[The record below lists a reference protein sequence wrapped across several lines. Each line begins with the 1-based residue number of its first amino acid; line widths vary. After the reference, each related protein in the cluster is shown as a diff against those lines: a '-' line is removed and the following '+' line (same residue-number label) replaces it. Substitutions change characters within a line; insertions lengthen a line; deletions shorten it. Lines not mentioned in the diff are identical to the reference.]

1 MPRDPL
7 LRKSSTRIGEL
18 LVQRGFLT
26 ADGLKLALDAQKRK
40 PSRRL
45 GDILREDGLV
55 TEEQLAQALADQYGL
70 TFIDLQRL
78 PAGWT
83 LDRELYN
90 FKLKHLKILP
100 MRDPQG
106 QVWYLLSEAS
116 ADEKMMIPEDVD
128 LTRIRFGVAPTTCL
142 EQVLAENA
150 ASNEGVYPPIV
161 QDLAFPQPAS
171 DPGTRD
177 QMVPAFGVL
186 DLERVLTI
194 IGALFGQSRIEVER
208 RAVLKL
214 ARGPRFRVEVH
225 QIVPEPVDA
234 VPPGYVQSVSS
245 RVGRA
250 AEISVRV
257 PYTTRPGTPDP
268 LGWPSVWP
276 PPDLAETLTPFIA
289 SLCKVPAALRSRPDG
304 LRWLGN
310 ATAARDRLNVETVQA
325 LGVSVGRERIDDT
338 HELWDAM
345 LARVRSLEAL
355 QAARVDWDRFKQIS
369 CAHLDILPGNVL
381 GMAALATNT
390 RPAELVKR
398 IALEVEPSD
407 VFAIE
412 LFREPKSAGADTG
425 PLAGLTLRVS
435 CPAAPQT
442 KPGAT

>member
-7 LRKSSTRIGEL
+7 LRKSPTRIGEL
-18 LVQRGFLT
+18 LIKRGFLT

-45 GDILREDGLV
+45 GDILKEDGLV

-70 TFIDLQRL
+70 AFIDLERL
-78 PAGWT
+78 PAGWA

-116 ADEKMMIPEDVD
+116 ADEKMMIPEDAD
-128 LTRIRFGVAPTTCL
+128 LTRISFGVAPTTSL

-150 ASNEGVYPPIV
+150 AFNEGEYLPVV

-177 QMVPAFGVL
+177 QMVPALSVL
-186 DLERVLTI
+186 DLERALTI

-208 RAVLKL
+208 HAVFKL

-225 QIVPEPVDA
+225 QILSEPVDT
-234 VPPGYVQSVSS
+234 VPPGYVQGVSS
-245 RVGRA
+245 RVGRGM
-250 AEISVRV
+250 EISVRI
-257 PYTTRPGTPDP
+257 PYTTRPGTPEP
-268 LGWPSVWP
+268 LGWPAVWP

-289 SLCKVPAALRSRPDG
+289 SLCKVPEALRLRPDS
-304 LRWLGN
+304 LCWMGN
-310 ATAARDRLNVETVQA
+310 ATPARDRLNVETVQA
-325 LGVSVGRERIDDT
+325 LGVSVGRERVDDT
-338 HELWDAM
+338 GELWDAM

-355 QAARVDWDRFKQIS
+355 QAARADWERWKPIS
-369 CAHLDILPGNVL
+369 ASPLDILPGNIL
-381 GMAALATNT
+381 GMAALATST
-390 RPAELVKR
+390 RPAELAKR
-398 IALEVEPSD
+398 LALEVEPSD

-412 LFREPKSAGADTG
+412 LFREPKAAGADKG
-425 PLAGLTLRVS
+425 PLAGITLRVS
-435 CPAAPQT
+435 CPASPKKRSGPA
-442 KPGAT
+442 